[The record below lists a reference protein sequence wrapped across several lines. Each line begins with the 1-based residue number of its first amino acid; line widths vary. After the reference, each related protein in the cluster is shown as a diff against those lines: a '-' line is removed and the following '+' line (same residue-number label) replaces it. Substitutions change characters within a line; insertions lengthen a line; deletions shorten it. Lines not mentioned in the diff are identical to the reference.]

1 MTMRALIV
9 DDEPLSR
16 ERIRMLLRAHPEV
29 HIVDECGDGS
39 SAVTLIHQLKP
50 DVVFLDVQMPELDG
64 FDVLEQINSAVMPA
78 VIFVTAYDSY
88 AIRAFDVNAVDY
100 LLKPVDPARLTVA
113 LERARSGVGRE
124 GTTEQ
129 LLSAVEAFK
138 RPRYRTR
145 VVVRDQKGAFFLPVE
160 KIEWLEA
167 ADNYVRLHANGTSY
181 LVRDT
186 LKAMEATLDPERF
199 VRVHRSAIVNLDR
212 IDRVEPWSRGEYAI
226 LLRDGKRLTSSRA
239 YGGAF
244 RALLDQ

>member
-1 MTMRALIV
+1 MKLRALIV

-16 ERIRMLLRAHPEV
+16 DRIRMLLAEHPD
-29 HIVDECGDGS
+29 VDVVGECGDGA
-39 SAVTLIHQLKP
+39 SAVALIQQQKP
-50 DVVFLDVQMPELDG
+50 DLVFLDVQMPELDG
-64 FDVLEQINSAVMPA
+64 FDVLEQLGSAVLPG

-100 LLKPVDPARLTVA
+100 LLKPVDPARLALA
-113 LERARSGVGRE
+113 LERARSDDGRE
-124 GTTEQ
+124 ETTDR
-129 LLSAVEAFK
+129 LLSVVESFK

-160 KIEWLEA
+160 KIDWLEA
-167 ADNYVRLHANGTSY
+167 ADNYVRLHANDTSY

-186 LKAMEATLDPERF
+186 LKVMEASLDPERF

-212 IDRVEPWSRGEYAI
+212 IERVEPWSRGEYAI
-226 LLRDGKRLTSSRA
+226 LLRDGTRLTSSRA

-244 RALLDQ
+244 RALLD